1 MPEDARCYS
10 GGSEA
15 AVYRHHVTEENDD
28 LLACRQHTRD
38 LIDDE
43 ETVDQAIER
52 SPASA
57 PCPEHE

>member
-1 MPEDARCYS
+1 MPEDSRCYS
-10 GGSEA
+10 ECVEA

-28 LLACRQHTRD
+28 LLACRHHTRD

-57 PCPEHE
+57 PCREHE